1 MSNYDDE
8 FNSPPRRNKF
18 DPITGKA
25 LPSNSHDAAVD
36 NTAITRS
43 SESFSRTPKQSAARN
58 KSCFKTGT
66 ATHTSQSSSPVATP
80 ASVSESLYS
89 RSSERIKHVK
99 SNKQF
104 RTSNTAVRAQI
115 NADSS
120 LIDTP
125 LIDSSLV
132 DITLV
137 DSALVNNSL
146 VDTSFVDASLVDR
159 SLVKRSLAGSTNKE
173 LSNLQSR
180 TPGRQTKTL
189 LMRGIDYL
197 SRREHSAYELRRKLA
212 PYAES
217 EEELEATMQ
226 RLQKENWQNDERFMR
241 NFSQAKQARWGSAKV
256 LHALASHKLEAEN
269 LEALRE
275 QLRDT
280 EYDRALEVYQ
290 RKFRTALNEAADFQR
305 EYARRVRFM
314 MSRGFNAEVVRKV
327 LKAPAQDKD

>member
-58 KSCFKTGT
+58 KPCFKTST
-66 ATHTSQSSSPVATP
+66 AIDTSQSSSPVATP

-104 RTSNTAVRAQI
+104 RTSNTAVRAEI
-115 NADSS
+115 NAD
-120 LIDTP
+120 TP
-125 LIDSSLV
+125 FI
-132 DITLV
+132 
-137 DSALVNNSL
+137 
-146 VDTSFVDASLVDR
+146 DASLVDR
-159 SLVKRSLAGSTNKE
+159 SLAKRSLAGSTNKE
-173 LSNLQSR
+173 LANLQSR

-197 SRREHSAYELRRKLA
+197 SRREHSAYELRRKFA

-269 LEALRE
+269 LEVLRE

-327 LKAPAQDKD
+327 LKAPAQDED